1 MSKFIKIV
9 LILYVIYYTIMVL
22 FDLFIKKNTNSQ
34 KEDDGEKFLI
44 EEFKTENVQITDEE
58 RAIEENLEK
67 QKKLANIP
75 DEEGEDE
82 NQDNDEQFQDK
93 EITQL
98 EKELAQEEGVQTGPI
113 ECQGMTIDEM
123 KALVASEGNDFMNFI
138 NN

>member
-9 LILYVIYYTIMVL
+9 LILYVFYYTIMVL
-22 FDLFIKKNTNSQ
+22 FDLFIKKGTNNQ
-34 KEDDGEKFLI
+34 KEDDGEKFQI
-44 EEFKTENVQITDEE
+44 EDFKTEDVLMTDEE
-58 RAIEENLEK
+58 LVIEKNLEK
-67 QKKLANIP
+67 QKEAANIP
-75 DEEGEDE
+75 DEENED
-82 NQDNDEQFQDK
+82 NNSDGDEQFRNK
-93 EITQL
+93 EIKQL